1 MRNLIAT
8 LYFLLSLL
16 GCDGG
21 GTTFATRSSVDGEDM
36 VYGKA
41 RVQGGIVH
49 FECVRSASGECH
61 YTLFP
66 RECTLDPAPASPP
79 RACSPLPAERFA
91 LKAGTSREVVGMT
104 AAFDLCVSH
113 DARALTID
121 CKDAAVAHAGAKG
134 AGGASPTAGG

>member
-16 GCDGG
+16 GCDSG
-21 GTTFATRSSVDGEDM
+21 GTTFATRTTVDGEDV

-41 RVQGGIVH
+41 QVRSGIVH

-61 YTLFP
+61 YTVFP
-66 RECTLDPAPASPP
+66 RECTADPAPASPP
-79 RACSPLPAERFA
+79 PACAALPAEHFT
-91 LKAGTSREVVGMT
+91 LKAGTSREVVGMS

-113 DARALTID
+113 DSRALTRD
-121 CKDAAVAHAGAKG
+121 CKSSPVARAATPAAA
-134 AGGASPTAGG
+134 TAGS

>member
-21 GTTFATRSSVDGEDM
+21 GTTLASRATVDGEDV

-41 RVQGGIVH
+41 RIQAGIVR

-61 YTLFP
+61 YTVFP
-66 RECTLDPAPASPP
+66 RDCRRDPSPASPP
-79 RACSPLPAERFA
+79 RACAPLPPEHFS
-91 LKAGTSREVVGMT
+91 LKAGTSREVVGMSP
-104 AAFDLCVSH
+104 AFDLCVSP
-113 DARALTID
+113 DARKLTAD
-121 CKDAAVAHAGAKG
+121 CKVAAVAGAP
-134 AGGASPTAGG
+134 AAAAATTATGG

>member
-21 GTTFATRSSVDGEDM
+21 GTTLASRATVDGEDV

-41 RVQGGIVH
+41 RIQAGIVE

-61 YTLFP
+61 YTVFA
-66 RECTLDPAPASPP
+66 RECRADPAPASPP
-79 RACSPLPAERFA
+79 RACAPLPAEHFT
-91 LKAGTSREVVGMT
+91 LKAGTRREVVGMST
-104 AAFDLCVSH
+104 AFDLCVSH
-113 DARALTID
+113 DARKLTAD
-121 CKDAAVAHAGAKG
+121 CKSADVARAATPGAT
-134 AGGASPTAGG
+134 TAGG